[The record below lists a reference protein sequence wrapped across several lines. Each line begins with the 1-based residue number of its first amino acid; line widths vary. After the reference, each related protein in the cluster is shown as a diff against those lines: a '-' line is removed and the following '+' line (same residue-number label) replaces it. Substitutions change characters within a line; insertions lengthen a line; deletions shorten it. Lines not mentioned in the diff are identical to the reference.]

1 MDPGKGSSRNCA
13 APVRPARHF
22 YDQPPIAAAR
32 EARAVTGP
40 GDRYAVSIA
49 DGLKIAFDVH
59 LSGDLE
65 RAEEFYRAILRASPG
80 NPMAATLLGLI
91 RSQRTMVRQS
101 KHKTLTLLRDRGF
114 CPATVID
121 VGAQTGT
128 SPLYEVFPDAHHV
141 LIEPVA
147 ENEPALQAL
156 CGQLRSAE
164 YRIAAVA
171 RRDGT
176 VPLAV
181 SDDRLYSSVVPEGAE
196 PDGTLPSLRTVS
208 AVSLDSLCAE
218 RGYAGPRLVKIDVDG
233 LELEVLAGAATLMQ
247 PDAVFV
253 IEATVAGADAR
264 LPRIIDAMAP
274 YGFQVWDIVDPLYRP
289 GDERMWQVDV
299 VMVHRDGP
307 YAPL

>member
-1 MDPGKGSSRNCA
+1 MQS
-13 APVRPARHF
+13 
-22 YDQPPIAAAR
+22 PPR
-32 EARAVTGP
+32 EARAVASP

-65 RAEEFYRAILRASPG
+65 RAEEFYRAILRVSPAD
-80 NPMAATLLGLI
+80 PMAVTLLALI
-91 RSQRTMVRQS
+91 RSQRTAIRQS
-101 KHKTLTLLRDRGF
+101 KHKTLTLLRARGF
-114 CPATVID
+114 APATVID

-128 SPLYEVFPDAHHV
+128 PPLYEVFPEAHHV

-164 YRIAAVA
+164 YHIAAVA

-181 SDDRLYSSVVPEGAE
+181 SDDRLYSSVILEGE
-196 PDGTLPSLRTVS
+196 TPDSTLPGLRTVP
-208 AVSLDSLCAE
+208 AISLDGLCAE
-218 RGYAGPRLVKIDVDG
+218 HGYTGPMLVKIDVDG
-233 LELEVLAGAATLMQ
+233 LELEVLAGASTLMQ

-264 LPRIIDAMAP
+264 LPRIIAAMAP
-274 YGFQVWDIVDPLYRP
+274 CGFQVWDIVDPLYRP
-289 GDERMWQVDV
+289 NDERMWQVDLV
-299 VMVHRDGP
+299 LVHRDGP
-307 YAPL
+307 YAAL

>member
-1 MDPGKGSSRNCA
+1 M
-13 APVRPARHF
+13 
-22 YDQPPIAAAR
+22 
-32 EARAVTGP
+32 
-40 GDRYAVSIA
+40 SIA

-65 RAEEFYRAILRASPG
+65 RAEEFYRAILRVSPG

-114 CPATVID
+114 RPATVID

-128 SPLYEVFPDAHHV
+128 PPLYEVFPDAHHV

-164 YRIAAVA
+164 YRIAAVTS
-171 RRDGT
+171 RDGM

-181 SDDRLYSSVVPEGAE
+181 SDDRLYSSVVREGTNG
-196 PDGTLPSLRTVS
+196 PPGLRSVPGL
-208 AVSLDSLCAE
+208 SLDTLCAE
-218 RGYAGPRLVKIDVDG
+218 GRYGGPMLVKIDVDG
-233 LELEVLAGAATLMQ
+233 LELDVLAGAVSLMR

-253 IEATVAGADAR
+253 IEATVAGNDAR
-264 LPRIIDAMAP
+264 LPPILGAMAP
-274 YGFQVWDIVDPLYRP
+274 HGFQLWDIVDPLYSP

>member
-1 MDPGKGSSRNCA
+1 M
-13 APVRPARHF
+13 
-22 YDQPPIAAAR
+22 
-32 EARAVTGP
+32 
-40 GDRYAVSIA
+40 SIA

-65 RAEEFYRAILRASPG
+65 RAEEFYRAILRVSPG

-114 CPATVID
+114 RPATVID

-128 SPLYEVFPDAHHV
+128 PPLYEVFPDSHHV

-147 ENEPALQAL
+147 ENESALQAL

-164 YRIAAVA
+164 YRIAAVTS
-171 RRDGT
+171 RDGM

-181 SDDRLYSSVVPEGAE
+181 SDDRLYSSVVRDGVVPEGADA
-196 PDGTLPSLRTVS
+196 PPGLRSVPG
-208 AVSLDSLCAE
+208 VSLDSLCAD
-218 RGYAGPRLVKIDVDG
+218 GCYAGPMLVKIDVDG
-233 LELEVLAGAATLMQ
+233 LELEVLAGAVTLMR

-253 IEATVAGADAR
+253 IEATVAGNDAC

-274 YGFQVWDIVDPLYRP
+274 YGFQLWDLVDPLYRP

>member
-1 MDPGKGSSRNCA
+1 MISHPVATLRKSLPIPAAEMRLRADVGSGGRQSGK
-13 APVRPARHF
+13 PV
-22 YDQPPIAAAR
+22 
-32 EARAVTGP
+32 
-40 GDRYAVSIA
+40 AVSIA

-65 RAEEFYRAILRASPG
+65 RAEEFYRAILRVSPG

-114 CPATVID
+114 RPATVID

-128 SPLYEVFPDAHHV
+128 PPLYEVFPDAHHV

-147 ENEPALQAL
+147 ENESALQAL

-164 YRIAAVA
+164 YRIAAVTS
-171 RRDGT
+171 RDGM

-181 SDDRLYSSVVPEGAE
+181 SDDRLYSSVVPEGADA
-196 PDGTLPSLRTVS
+196 PPGLRSVPG
-208 AVSLDSLCAE
+208 VSLDTLCAE
-218 RGYAGPRLVKIDVDG
+218 GRYAGPMLVKIDVDG
-233 LELEVLAGAATLMQ
+233 LELEVLAGAASLMQ

-253 IEATVAGADAR
+253 IEATVAGNDAR

-289 GDERMWQVDV
+289 NDERMWQVDL

>member
-1 MDPGKGSSRNCA
+1 M
-13 APVRPARHF
+13 
-22 YDQPPIAAAR
+22 
-32 EARAVTGP
+32 
-40 GDRYAVSIA
+40 SIA

-101 KHKTLTLLRDRGF
+101 KHKALSLLRGRGF
-114 CPATVID
+114 QPATVID

-128 SPLYEVFPDAHHV
+128 PPLYEVFPDAHHV

-164 YRIAAVA
+164 YHIAAVA

-176 VPLAV
+176 VSLAV
-181 SDDRLYSSVVPEGAE
+181 SEDRLYSSIVAEAVAGAAPGSL
-196 PDGTLPSLRTVS
+196 PDRRTVP
-208 AVSLDSLCAE
+208 AVSLDSLCAR
-218 RGYAGPRLVKIDVDG
+218 RGHAGPMLVKIDVDG
-233 LELEVLAGAATLMQ
+233 LELEVLAGAATLMR
-247 PDAVFV
+247 PDAVFA
-253 IEATVAGADAR
+253 IEATVAGGDAR
-264 LPRIIDAMAP
+264 LLPIVDVMAAN
-274 YGFQVWDIVDPLYRP
+274 GFQVWDIVDPLYRSE
-289 GDERMWQVDV
+289 DERMWQVDL

-307 YAPL
+307 YAAL

>member
-1 MDPGKGSSRNCA
+1 M
-13 APVRPARHF
+13 
-22 YDQPPIAAAR
+22 
-32 EARAVTGP
+32 
-40 GDRYAVSIA
+40 SIA

-65 RAEEFYRAILRASPG
+65 RAEEFYRAILRVSPG

-114 CPATVID
+114 RPATVID

-128 SPLYEVFPDAHHV
+128 PPLYEVFPDAHHV

-147 ENEPALQAL
+147 ENESALQAL

-164 YRIAAVA
+164 YRIAAVTS
-171 RRDGT
+171 RDGM

-181 SDDRLYSSVVPEGAE
+181 SDDRLYSSVVRDGVVPEGADA
-196 PDGTLPSLRTVS
+196 PPGLRSVPG
-208 AVSLDSLCAE
+208 VSLDSLCAE
-218 RGYAGPRLVKIDVDG
+218 GRYVGPMLVKIDVDG
-233 LELEVLAGAATLMQ
+233 LELEVLAGAVTLMR

-253 IEATVAGADAR
+253 IEATVAGNDAR

-307 YAPL
+307 YAAL

>member
-1 MDPGKGSSRNCA
+1 M
-13 APVRPARHF
+13 
-22 YDQPPIAAAR
+22 
-32 EARAVTGP
+32 
-40 GDRYAVSIA
+40 SIA

-65 RAEEFYRAILRASPG
+65 RAAEFYQVILRASPG

-101 KHKTLTLLRDRGF
+101 KHKALSLLRGRGF
-114 CPATVID
+114 RPATVID

-128 SPLYEVFPDAHHV
+128 PPLYEVFPDAHHV
-141 LIEPVA
+141 LIEPVV
-147 ENEPALQAL
+147 ENESALQVL

-164 YRIAAVA
+164 YRIAAVTS
-171 RRDGT
+171 RDGT

-181 SDDRLYSSVVPEGAE
+181 SDDRLYSAVVPEGAAPE
-196 PDGTLPSLRTVS
+196 SSLPSLREVP
-208 AVSLDSLCAE
+208 AISLDGLCAE
-218 RGYAGPRLVKIDVDG
+218 RGYARPMLVKIDVDG

-253 IEATVAGADAR
+253 IEATVAGGDAR

-289 GDERMWQVDV
+289 KDERMWQVDL

-307 YAPL
+307 YAAL

>member
-1 MDPGKGSSRNCA
+1 M
-13 APVRPARHF
+13 
-22 YDQPPIAAAR
+22 
-32 EARAVTGP
+32 
-40 GDRYAVSIA
+40 SIA

-101 KHKTLTLLRDRGF
+101 KHKTLSLLRARGF
-114 CPATVID
+114 TPATVID

-128 SPLYEVFPDAHHV
+128 PPLYEVFPDAHYV

-171 RRDGT
+171 RQDGT

-181 SDDRLYSSVVPEGAE
+181 SDDRLYSSIVAADHRVE
-196 PDGTLPSLRTVS
+196 PDHALRSLRTVP
-208 AVSLDSLCAE
+208 AISLDGLCAG
-218 RGYAGPRLVKIDVDG
+218 RGYAGPMLVKIDVDG
-233 LELEVLAGAATLMQ
+233 LELEVLAGAATLMR

-264 LPRIIDAMAP
+264 LARIIDAMAP
-274 YGFQVWDIVDPLYRP
+274 HGFQVWDIVDPLYRP
-289 GDERMWQVDV
+289 GDERMWQVDL

-307 YAPL
+307 HAAL